1 MKHFK
6 LTRDE
11 QGDYQLRV
19 DAMGPALLRDPL
31 LNKGTA
37 FTAEERRT
45 FKLEGLLPNQYNT
58 LQMQARRRYAAIAA
72 HEDPFVRYVE
82 MSDLQDRNEHLFY
95 RVLADNLEALMPI
108 VYTPTVGQATERYS
122 KTYRRGR
129 GVWITP
135 DMKGRV
141 KEVLG
146 AAASWCDV
154 SLLVVTDNESIL
166 GIGDQGAGGIAI
178 SVGKLSL
185 YCAAGGIHP
194 ARTLPVS
201 LDVGTN
207 NKELLED
214 DLYLGWRE
222 PRLKGQAYNDLLAE
236 FVAAVKEVF
245 PGALVQWEDFRKD
258 NALAIL
264 NRYREDVL
272 SFNDDIQ
279 GTGAVAAAGVLG
291 ALRATGE
298 SIADQRILIYGAG
311 AAGLGIARQ
320 LKAVLHL
327 AGLNQD
333 ESRNKIAVLD
343 SRGLLVDDR
352 DLRDDYKKELAWS
365 AAQAASVGLGD
376 AERRDIHSV
385 VKAFKPTVLIG
396 SSGQAG
402 AFDQALIQSMLE
414 YVERPI
420 VLPFSNP
427 TSISEAK
434 PVDLIKWK
442 NGKVLVATGSPF
454 DPVEHDGKTH
464 LIGQGNNVFIFPGL
478 GIGALICNARKV
490 TDGMIGAASQ
500 ALAEAVLPEELEQG
514 LLFPAIPRLREVAVD
529 IAAAVIK
536 QAGNEGAG
544 DKFDDAEI
552 QRKLERHSWDAVYP
566 SLVLDD

>member
-19 DAMGPALLRDPL
+19 DATGPALLRDPL

-214 DLYLGWRE
+214 DLYLGWRA
-222 PRLKGQAYNDLLAE
+222 PRLKGQEYDDLLAE

-264 NRYREDVL
+264 NRYREEVL

-327 AGLNQD
+327 AGLNED
-333 ESRNKIAVLD
+333 ESRNRIAVLD

-365 AAQAASVGLGD
+365 AAQAQSVGLAD
-376 AERRDIHSV
+376 ADRRDIHSV

-402 AFDQALIQSMLE
+402 AFDKALIQSMLE

-434 PVDLIKWK
+434 PVDLINWTD
-442 NGKVLVATGSPF
+442 GKVLVATGSPF
-454 DPVEHDGKTH
+454 DPVEHNGKTH

-529 IAAAVIK
+529 VAAAVIK
-536 QAGNEGAG
+536 QAGNEGVG

>member
-11 QGDYQLRV
+11 LGDYQLRV
-19 DAMGPALLRDPL
+19 DATGPALLRDPL

-214 DLYLGWRE
+214 DLYLGWRA
-222 PRLKGQAYNDLLAE
+222 PRLKGQEYDDLLAE

-264 NRYREDVL
+264 NRYREEVL

-327 AGLNQD
+327 AGLNDD
-333 ESRNKIAVLD
+333 ESCNRIAVLD

-365 AAQAASVGLGD
+365 AAQAQSVGLAD
-376 AERRDIHSV
+376 ADRRDIHSV

-402 AFDQALIQSMLE
+402 AFDKALIQSMLE

-434 PVDLIKWK
+434 PVDLINWTD
-442 NGKVLVATGSPF
+442 GKVLVATGSPF
-454 DPVEHDGKTH
+454 DPVEHNGKTH

-529 IAAAVIK
+529 VAAAVIK
-536 QAGNEGAG
+536 QAGNEGVG

>member
-19 DAMGPALLRDPL
+19 DATGPALLRDPL

-122 KTYRRGR
+122 KTYRRCR
-129 GVWITP
+129 CVWITP

-214 DLYLGWRE
+214 DLYLGWRA
-222 PRLKGQAYNDLLAE
+222 PRLKGQEYDDLLAE

-264 NRYREDVL
+264 NRYREEVL

-327 AGLNQD
+327 AGLNED
-333 ESRNKIAVLD
+333 ESRNRIAVLD

-365 AAQAASVGLGD
+365 AAQAQSVGLAD
-376 AERRDIHSV
+376 ADRRDIHSV

-402 AFDQALIQSMLE
+402 AFDKTLIQSMLE

-434 PVDLIKWK
+434 PVDLINWTD
-442 NGKVLVATGSPF
+442 GKVLVATGSPF
-454 DPVEHDGKTH
+454 DPVEHNGKTH

-529 IAAAVIK
+529 VAAAVIK
-536 QAGNEGAG
+536 QADNEGVG
-544 DKFDDAEI
+544 DKFDDTEI